1 MIKDEKRKFYNA
13 LKEYN
18 GRKYSGMKV
27 GGKHG
32 WNYKDGKWNETKISP
47 NKWKFEFICNKYRIH
62 QAPIR
67 TGALNNTEFFWY
79 IIADQKVNK
88 MNANTYRTE
97 MTGLK
102 YKIAH
107 KRPHWNHWS
116 YHYKGETYED
126 RKIRVLEEVLEQLKT
141 KRKNRELSNFF

>member
-1 MIKDEKRKFYNA
+1 MIKDEKRRLYNA

-18 GRKYSGMKV
+18 GQKYSGMKV

-47 NKWKFEFICNKYRIH
+47 DMWKFVFICNKYRIH

-67 TGALNNTEFFWY
+67 TGALNNTEFLWY

-126 RKIRVLEEVLEQLKT
+126 RKIRVLEEVLEQLKI
-141 KRKNRELSNFF
+141 KRKNRELTNFF

>member
-1 MIKDEKRKFYNA
+1 MIKDEKRRFYNA

-18 GRKYSGMKV
+18 GQKYSGMKV

-47 NKWKFEFICNKYRIH
+47 DMWKFVFICNKYRIH

-67 TGALNNTEFFWY
+67 TGALNNTEFLWY

-126 RKIRVLEEVLEQLKT
+126 RKIRVLEEVLEQLKI
-141 KRKNRELSNFF
+141 KRKNRELTNFF